1 MSNGL
6 LVSVHFHEGRYHGRP
21 EWPPSPARLFQALL
35 AGAAKGD
42 ALSADDRDAL
52 AWLEQLPPP
61 VISAPAARRGRGF
74 KNYVPNN
81 DLDAVGGDP
90 GRVAEIRT
98 AKLVR
103 PLLFDGREPLLYA
116 WRFDAGETHAK
127 RICAM
132 AELLYQ
138 LGHGVDMAW
147 ARGEIVEERE
157 VEPRIAENRGATY
170 RPSDHGDGMLL
181 SCPLEGSLESLELRF
196 EQTRARLV
204 LAGGKEALFSQPPQP
219 RFASI
224 PYDSP
229 PDRKLFDLRREA
241 DFAPW
246 PLARVAAL
254 VETVRDQAAASLKQ
268 ALPSEAALVDRL
280 LVGRG
285 AEEVDKAARIRI
297 IPLPSIGTPHVVSS
311 VRRVLIEIPA
321 NCPLSDE
328 DVAWAFS
335 GRDVIDPET
344 GEIKATLVST
354 DDDGMLR
361 HYGIDDRSCRVWQ
374 TVTPAALPIS
384 AARRRIDPAKL
395 SQELSSAK
403 ERVAPALVEA
413 KGSQERAQ
421 EEQRAR
427 AYVVQA
433 LRHAGIVVAPEN
445 IRVQRE
451 PFASNGARAEA
462 FARAPRFVKERLWH
476 VEVTFR
482 DAVRGPLA
490 IGDGRYLGLG
500 LMAPVRTAWRE
511 VIAFSIAD
519 DTHIAVA
526 DGPAFLQAA
535 RRALMALS
543 REVTGDIARLFSGHE
558 DDGGPAAS
566 GSHEHVFL
574 AGDDADGDGRIDRLV
589 VAAPWR
595 CDRSVAAEPRLQRV
609 FDQVVSRL
617 KTIRAGRL
625 GVIDLGSPEA
635 LADGDALMGPARLW
649 ESRTP
654 YRATRHAKRR
664 QDRKEVIIRDIL
676 EECTRRQLP
685 LPEVEIVEWKAVPQG
700 GGLTARA
707 RLRFASAISGPLLL
721 GRDSHRGGGIFIMR
735 VSRI

>member
-6 LVSVHFHEGRYHGRP
+6 LVSIHFHEGRYHGQP
-21 EWPPSPARLFQALL
+21 EWPPSPARLFQALI
-35 AGAAKGD
+35 AGAAKGN
-42 ALSADDRDAL
+42 AVSADDRAAL
-52 AWLEQLPPP
+52 AWLEQLSPP

-90 GRVAEIRT
+90 GRVSEIRT

-103 PLLFDGREPLLYA
+103 PRLFDAREPLLYA
-116 WRFDAGETHAK
+116 WRFDQGETHAK

-132 AELLYQ
+132 AQLLYQ
-138 LGHGVDMAW
+138 LGRGIDMAW
-147 ARGEIVEERE
+147 ARGEIIEGRE
-157 VEPRIAENRGATY
+157 VESRIAENRGAVY
-170 RPSDHGDGMLL
+170 RPSNQGDGMLL
-181 SCPLEGSLESLELRF
+181 SCPLEGSLESLELRY
-196 EQTRARLV
+196 EQTRARLAR
-204 LAGGKEALFSQPPQP
+204 AGGKATLFSQPPQP

-229 PDRKLFDLRREA
+229 PDRKLFDLRKEA

-254 VETVRDQAAASLKQ
+254 VETVRDRAAASLKD
-268 ALPSEAALVDRL
+268 ALPNEAGIVERI

-285 AEEVDKAARIRI
+285 AEEADKAARIRI
-297 IPLPSIGTPHVVSS
+297 LPLPSIGTPHVVSS

-321 NCPLSDE
+321 NCPLSDD

-344 GEIKATLVST
+344 AEIKATLVFS

-361 HYGIDDRSCRVWQ
+361 HYGIDERSYRAWQ

-395 SQELSSAK
+395 SQELRK
-403 ERVAPALVEA
+403 GHVDPALMEA
-413 KGSQERAQ
+413 KGSQERAH

-433 LRHAGIVVAPEN
+433 LRHAGVIVPPEN

-500 LMAPVRTAWRE
+500 IMRPVRDAWRD
-511 VIAFSIAD
+511 VIVFPISSDANIG
-519 DTHIAVA
+519 VA
-526 DGPAFLQAA
+526 DAPALLQAA

-543 REVTGDIARLFSGHE
+543 RDVRGDVARLFSGHE
-558 DDGGPAAS
+558 EDGGPAAS

-574 AGDDADGDGRIDRLV
+574 ACDDADGDGRIDRLM
-589 VAAPWR
+589 VAAPWM
-595 CDRSVAAEPRLQRV
+595 CDRSIAGEPRMRGV
-609 FDQVVSRL
+609 FDDVVSRL
-617 KTIRAGRL
+617 KSIRAGRL

-635 LADGDALMGPARLW
+635 LADGDALIGPVVTTRALC
-649 ESRTP
+649 ES
-654 YRATRHAKRR
+654 
-664 QDRKEVIIRDIL
+664 
-676 EECTRRQLP
+676 
-685 LPEVEIVEWKAVPQG
+685 
-700 GGLTARA
+700 
-707 RLRFASAISGPLLL
+707 
-721 GRDSHRGGGIFIMR
+721 
-735 VSRI
+735 